1 MSPSLISHLCFK
13 LCWPII
19 IINNKCNKI
28 RRVTKTL
35 YLLQSHKFSNENI
48 QATLA
53 CPKCEEIFK
62 KEFPLD
68 LEGQIREFKC
78 PVCNSASEADLP
90 SKGIEQQKEFE
101 GDLYEVGDENI
112 EEEID
117 ESI

>member
-1 MSPSLISHLCFK
+1 M
-13 LCWPII
+13 
-19 IINNKCNKI
+19 
-28 RRVTKTL
+28 TKTL

-53 CPKCEEIFK
+53 CPKCEVIFK

-68 LEGQIREFKC
+68 LEGQITEFKC

-101 GDLYEVGDENI
+101 GDLYEVGEENI